1 MSSNPRDNALQ
12 NNSLYLII
20 KRMRTPM
27 YVLVV
32 TFTISIL
39 GMVLI
44 PGQDAQGH
52 PYHLSFFD
60 AFYFVSYMA
69 TTIGFGEAPYEFTYP
84 QRLWVGFCIYLT
96 VIGWFYAIGSI
107 ISLVQDKVLAAEIA
121 LAQFQKKVK
130 KMEEPFIIFVGY
142 NSLTKAIIDRLSVRG
157 IRSVVIE
164 KNEEKIKLL
173 TLENYTIEIPALAG
187 DIRDPKVFKTAGI
200 HKKNCHAV
208 VSLFNDDAMNLH
220 VALSAKLMNRHVTV
234 VVEATE
240 EEYAQNLK
248 TIGADIVEN
257 PFKIVAKRI
266 YLSLKAPSLLMLE
279 QWIYGD
285 PIVLRRKDRLPK
297 EGKYIVCGYG
307 RMGQA
312 LEIGL
317 KRAGIDYIFI
327 EASPEKA
334 KKAKRGEKVIIGDA
348 DDKKILLKADV
359 QEASC
364 IIAATKDDLLNLS
377 IIMAA
382 KRINPDIYTVAR
394 ENRINDN
401 VVFKA
406 ARIDRVIMIETLMV
420 NKTYNILAR
429 PLADRFIRLM
439 KYRGEEWG
447 AKVVKLLHEHIGK
460 NPDTMETV
468 VDRDHAY
475 ALLLHMDETGEEVP
489 YSILYRRRD
498 DWRRENA
505 MLILYIRRG
514 GEEMLL
520 PSPQETIREGDEL
533 LIAGSEEV
541 FEDVEYIMEN
551 IYELSYVLNGKEHEL
566 PISDKL
572 SLDF

>member
-1 MSSNPRDNALQ
+1 ME

-32 TFTISIL
+32 TFSISIL

-44 PGQDAQGH
+44 PGQDAEGN

-69 TTIGFGEAPYEFTYP
+69 TTIGFGESPYEFTYP

-107 ISLVQDKVLAAEIA
+107 ISLVQDRVLAAQIA
-121 LAQFQKKVK
+121 LAQFQRKIR

-142 NSLTKAIIDRLSVRG
+142 SSLAKAIIERLTADG

-164 KNEEKIKLL
+164 KNEDKIKMLA
-173 TLENYTIEIPALAG
+173 LENYAIEVPALVG

-200 HKKNCHAV
+200 HKPNCRAV
-208 VSLFNDDAMNLH
+208 VSLFNDDVMNLH
-220 VALSAKLMNRHVTV
+220 VALSAKLMNKHVTV
-234 VVEATE
+234 IVEATE
-240 EEYAQNLK
+240 DEYAQNLK

-285 PIVLRRKDRLPK
+285 PLVLRKKDKLPK

-307 RMGQA
+307 RMGKA
-312 LEIGL
+312 LEVGL

-327 EASPEKA
+327 EASPKKA
-334 KKAKRGEKVIIGDA
+334 AKAKRGEKVIVGDA

-394 ENRINDN
+394 ENHLNDTI
-401 VVFKA
+401 VFKA
-406 ARIDRVIMIETLMV
+406 AKIDRVIMIETLLMK
-420 NKTYNILAR
+420 KTYNTLAR

-439 KYRGEEWG
+439 TYRGEMWG
-447 AKVVKLLHEHIGK
+447 EKVVKLLKEHINN
-460 NPDTMETV
+460 NPDRMETII
-468 VDRDHAY
+468 DDHHAY
-475 ALLLHMDETGEEVP
+475 ALVQHIRESKEPVP
-489 YSILYRRRD
+489 YSVLYRNLKN
-498 DWRRENA
+498 WENTNPL
-505 MLILYIRRG
+505 LILYIRRG
-514 GEEMLL
+514 EEEILL
-520 PSPQETIREGDEL
+520 PDPSLPIEIGDEV
-533 LIAGSEEV
+533 LIAGTKEA
-541 FEDVEYIMEN
+541 FKDVEYIMEN
-551 IYELSYVLNGKEHEL
+551 HYELYYALHGKEYQL
-566 PISDKL
+566 PLKKKL
-572 SLDF
+572 TFKF